1 MPRGRALK
9 NPNGYGSV
17 VKLSGKRRN
26 PFEVRV
32 NTRMDE
38 RYYPIYD
45 VLGRFPNREEAL
57 IALADYNKNPFSVPD
72 RNITFAQLYEKFYKN
87 KYELSGKTYS
97 QSSMA
102 CTRSAYSRC
111 GALYDLAYRKLR
123 ADDFRI
129 VLGSRGHQESPY
141 LMPCRST

>member
-1 MPRGRALK
+1 M
-9 NPNGYGSV
+9 
-17 VKLSGKRRN
+17 
-26 PFEVRV
+26 RV

-87 KYELSGKTYS
+87 KELSQNKMY
-97 QSSMA
+97 
-102 CTRSAYSRC
+102 Y
-111 GALYDLAYRKLR
+111 LNP
-123 ADDFRI
+123 RI
-129 VLGSRGHQESPY
+129 
-141 LMPCRST
+141 T